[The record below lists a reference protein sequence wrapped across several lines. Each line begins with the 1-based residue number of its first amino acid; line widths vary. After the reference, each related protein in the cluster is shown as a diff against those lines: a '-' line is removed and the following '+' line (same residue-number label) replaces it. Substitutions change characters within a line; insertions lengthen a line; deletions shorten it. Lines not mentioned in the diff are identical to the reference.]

1 MASVKYHDANM
12 VVIYRLL
19 INNLTSGPYA
29 VASANDQQG
38 QRTREGL
45 MGVPIKISKGIHLI
59 SAFWTMALA
68 LLIFGDV
75 MGRQLFGTP
84 IPGTKEI
91 LQNSVV
97 SIAFLQL
104 PLAIYSGSMLRTS
117 VLADAV
123 PPFIRK
129 IFRTFSALLGICVF
143 VALVWSTSDSFAD
156 AYRIG
161 EYEGEGSL
169 RVPTWPVRGAV
180 MVMSAFVVLAYI
192 QMIILDWQNK
202 LFNQLEAPGAIA
214 PGQPD

>member
-1 MASVKYHDANM
+1 
-12 VVIYRLL
+12 
-19 INNLTSGPYA
+19 
-29 VASANDQQG
+29 
-38 QRTREGL
+38 
-45 MGVPIKISKGIHLI
+45 MGAPIKISKTIHLI

-75 MGRQLFGTP
+75 MGRQVFGTP
-84 IPGTKEI
+84 IAGTKEI

-129 IFRTFSALLGICVF
+129 LFRTFSALIGIAVF
-143 VALVWSTSDSFAD
+143 VALVWSTSDLFLD

-180 MVMSAFVVLAYI
+180 LVMSAFVVLAYL
-192 QMIILDWQNK
+192 QMIILDWQGK
-202 LFNQLEAPGAIA
+202 LINELEAPGAIA
-214 PGQPD
+214 PSVAE

>member
-1 MASVKYHDANM
+1 
-12 VVIYRLL
+12 
-19 INNLTSGPYA
+19 
-29 VASANDQQG
+29 
-38 QRTREGL
+38 
-45 MGVPIKISKGIHLI
+45 MGVPIRISRGIHLI

-117 VLADAV
+117 VFADAV

-129 IFRTFSALLGICVF
+129 LLRTISALLGICVF
-143 VALVWSTSDSFAD
+143 VALVWSSSDSFLD

-180 MVMSAFVVLAYI
+180 LVMSAFVTLAYL
-192 QMIILDWQNK
+192 QMIVFDWQGK
-202 LFNQLEAPGAIA
+202 LLNEQEAPGAIA
-214 PGQPD
+214 PGQPE

>member
-1 MASVKYHDANM
+1 
-12 VVIYRLL
+12 
-19 INNLTSGPYA
+19 
-29 VASANDQQG
+29 
-38 QRTREGL
+38 
-45 MGVPIKISKGIHLI
+45 MGVPIKIARGIHLV

-117 VLADAV
+117 VFADAV
-123 PPFIRK
+123 PPMFRK
-129 IFRTFSALLGICVF
+129 ILRTFTALLGCVVF
-143 VALVWSTSDSFAD
+143 IALVWSTSDSFAD

-180 MVMSAFVVLAYI
+180 LVMSAFVALAYI
-192 QMIILDWQNK
+192 QMIILDWQGK
-202 LFNQLEAPGAIA
+202 LIDELAAPGTMS
-214 PGQPD
+214 PGQAN